1 MRIIFRVAFALIAA
15 VLLWL
20 LWPAPLRGPKSA
32 GRRVAPSMANPS
44 IDFAET
50 PRPSPPVG
58 AEPAQATSAAVAF
71 DVWAGRFVGSP
82 APERANMVEGGVSF
96 AVARR
101 AFLEK
106 LIKTNP
112 KAALE
117 LAVPDHVRR
126 QLPAEVQKQLEERVS
141 GKGFF
146 GVLVADYPGESR
158 REITREVLINRRR
171 YDAYVYG
178 RRASQTTRER
188 ENFWGIA
195 IGSSLAVHEEP
206 IRALTLSESAGL
218 DPTGNCPVS
227 GLDANIHA
235 TPAFAE
241 IAGHV
246 EKFCGAGHLA
256 ALSQRL
262 AADGGIGGEGDN
274 QPIAHDGWTQ
284 GPRSV
289 LFMRVTYPDDPTEA
303 ITESAA
309 YSLMDAA
316 SAWYAETSYT
326 TTWLVTDVTPLMVLP
341 QPKAWYCEN
350 GDGFILSDAREI
362 SRLYGY
368 DTDNYNLDIVRFPS
382 PGSCTGYGYGGKAYV
397 RGKGCWMLSN
407 STGTMIHELGH
418 NYGVWHANFWTGLGD
433 GIISHGSHVE
443 YGNPYDV
450 MGNSGSIG
458 QFNAAFKNT
467 LDWMQDFNVQTVST
481 SGTYRVFTF
490 DVASLT
496 PGQNYALKI
505 RKDYDRNYWAEFR
518 RKYANAWFLNGVML
532 NWDAWNNG
540 VTNNVSGT
548 SLLDTTPGTP
558 SGNNGKDDSAVVIG
572 RTYSDA
578 PSGIHITPIARG
590 DGSLPENW
598 IDVVVNLGNFPS
610 NNAPTNLII
619 VDRTNVAT
627 GLAVNFTAVA
637 SDPDGDPLAYA
648 WDFGDLSFGPNSP
661 TTSKAWGTAGDYVV
675 RCTVSDMK
683 GGVNTRA
690 VLVTVGSPGTFRASG
705 RITLNGVPLE
715 GARVSNNQ
723 SGSSYRGTYTD
734 SDGYYTL
741 PGLAGGN
748 HTFTAIKYGYT
759 LSASGWSNPIT
770 VGPNAVNLDFAATE
784 LPAFGFSLLDTN
796 MGEAGLNP
804 GAIRITRRGNTNA
817 ALEVRLN
824 RTGSAIF
831 STDYT
836 MNPAPT
842 GSPLRVY
849 FPAGTANIDLTLT
862 PVADVISEGP
872 ELITLTMI
880 EDATYVLVPSAEVTL
895 VLNDDEAYVKPTV
908 GVIVNNSN
916 GSLGDNIATES
927 GSDPGVFL
935 FSRGGNVANELLVQ
949 YSISGSATPGVD
961 YTAMSGVVSIPAG
974 QNSVTVAFNAL
985 DDAEVETNETV
996 TVTLLAGAAYT
1007 VNGSSSNAT
1016 VTILDDDPVTVAV
1029 VATDN
1034 SASENSGNSGT
1045 VVFNRIGSFAANLV
1059 VNYSL
1064 TGSSS
1069 NGVDYTALSG
1079 SVTIL
1084 AGRPSASVTI
1094 SPVNDTVVEGDE
1106 TVVVFV
1112 LSSAAY
1118 NVGNPGTATV
1128 VIQDNEISTV
1138 TLSAS
1143 DAAASE
1149 PGANTGAFLF
1159 TRTAPSSNDLTAFYR
1174 VTGEA
1179 VPDADYVAL
1188 PGSVVFAAGV
1198 TSVVVMVT
1206 PLDDNFTEV
1215 TERVLVSMLPDPG
1228 YVVGTLAPVAVTI
1241 SDNDALAG
1249 GGAAIGFSTASSQG
1263 LESDTSATIS
1273 LRLSTNLPAN
1283 ASVNYSVTGGSAT
1296 GGGVDYTL
1304 ASGVLVFPI
1313 NEVNRTI
1320 TFSVVNDTS
1329 GEANETIVITLSNPT
1344 NAILDALS
1352 THTFTIMDDDASGAL
1367 TISTPDA
1374 TANEAGLGTATF
1386 RITRSGSTASPQ
1398 LVFLQILGSASAPA
1412 DYAPLPTTVEI
1423 PAGINSVDLIVTPVD
1438 DATDETNETVTIKLL
1453 PSPGAR
1459 LGSPSLASITIV
1471 DDDNSNALP
1480 IVRVDAIDAWASEP
1494 GADTGT
1500 FRISRDRDTNTS
1512 LTINFIIGGS
1522 AVSGTDY
1529 TNLGI
1534 SVTLPVGV
1542 WATNLVVYPRNDST
1556 FETNETILLSLTILA
1571 AYRVDPL
1578 AAVATVT
1585 LVDDEQGVSVT
1596 GSGVSAED
1604 GSSAGAFVISRI
1616 GSTVSNLTVFFRWAG
1631 TASTNDF
1638 TPFTTNVIIPAGT
1651 NSITRVIVAV
1661 NDGVPEG
1668 IESLVL
1674 ALATN
1679 AGYTVLTQSSAGIT
1693 LMDVGVPSYWN
1704 QWRAAKFMPG
1714 EMSQPL
1720 VSGADADPDADGR
1733 RNVLEYAH
1741 NRPPKLA
1748 DAGGEFTG
1756 SIETVVPGQDG
1767 YVIRFT
1773 RRLPPTDLLY
1783 EVEVAGSLNMWLT
1796 GPALAVELG
1805 AIDDGNGITETARFQ
1820 IPPGPG
1826 TPAQRFVRL
1835 KVTLLSPP

>member
-1 MRIIFRVAFALIAA
+1 MRTTLRVGLFILA
-15 VLLWL
+15 VVALLWL
-20 LWPAPLRGPKSA
+20 LQTKPSPRTRTAIRVATVASPVSTQPLPSASMTPAPSLGTTAAFSA
-32 GRRVAPSMANPS
+32 WTKR
-44 IDFAET
+44 FAET
-50 PRPSPPVG
+50 P
-58 AEPAQATSAAVAF
+58 
-71 DVWAGRFVGSP
+71 
-82 APERANMVEGGVSF
+82 APDRQNMVQQGVAI
-96 AVARR
+96 AVERR

-106 LIKTNP
+106 LIKTDP

-146 GVLVADYPGESR
+146 GVLVADYPGASR
-158 REITREVLINRRR
+158 REITREVLLNRRR

-178 RRASQTTRER
+178 RRESQTTRER

-218 DPTGNCPVS
+218 DPTGHCPVS
-227 GLDANIHA
+227 GLDAKTHG
-235 TPAFAE
+235 TPAFGE
-241 IAGHV
+241 VAGRV

-262 AADGGIGGEGDN
+262 AADGGIGGDGDN

-303 ITESAA
+303 ITEAAA
-309 YSLMDAA
+309 YSLMDAS
-316 SAWYAETSYT
+316 SAWYAETSYN

-362 SRLYGY
+362 SRRYGY
-368 DTDNYNLDIVRFPS
+368 DPDNYNLDIVRFPS
-382 PGSCTGYGYGGKAYV
+382 PGNCTGYGYGGKAYV

-418 NYGVWHANFWTGLGD
+418 NYGVWHANYWTGLGD
-433 GIISHGSHVE
+433 GISSHGSHVE

-450 MGNSGSIG
+450 MGSSSSLG

-496 PGQNYALKI
+496 PGQSYALKI

-518 RKYANAWFLNGVML
+518 RKYANSWFLNGVML

-540 VTNNVSGT
+540 VTNSGSGT
-548 SLLDTTPGTP
+548 HLLDTTPGTP
-558 SGNNGKDDSAVVIG
+558 TGNSSKDDSAVVIG
-572 RTYSDA
+572 RTYSDV
-578 PSGIHITPIARG
+578 PSGIHMTPIARG

-598 IDVVVNLGNFPS
+598 IDVVVNLGNFPG
-610 NNAPTNLII
+610 NNAPTNLVI

-627 GLAVNFTAVA
+627 GVAVNFTAVA
-637 SDPDGDPLAYA
+637 SDPEDDTLAYA
-648 WDFGDLSFGPNSP
+648 WDFGDLTFGPNSP
-661 TTSKAWGTAGDYVV
+661 TTSKAWGAAGNYVV

-690 VLVTVGSPGTFRASG
+690 VLITAGSPSTFRASG
-705 RITLNGVPLE
+705 RITLNGVPIE

-723 SGSSYRGTYTD
+723 SGSSYRGAYTD
-734 SDGYYTL
+734 SDGYYIV
-741 PGLAGGN
+741 PGLAAGN
-748 HTFTAIKYGYT
+748 HTLTAIKYGYT

-770 VGPNAVNLDFAATE
+770 VSPNAVNLDFAAAE
-784 LPAFGFSLLDTN
+784 LPAFGFSLLDPN

-824 RTGSAIF
+824 RTGSASF

-849 FPAGTANIDLTLT
+849 FPAGTTNIDLTFT
-862 PVADVISEGP
+862 PVADFTSEGP
-872 ELITLTMI
+872 EIITLTMI
-880 EDATYVLVPSAEVTL
+880 ENASYVLVPSAEVSL

-916 GSLGDNIATES
+916 GPLGDNIATES

-949 YSISGSATPGVD
+949 YRISGSATPGVD

-974 QNSVTVAFNAL
+974 QNSATVAFNAL
-985 DDAEVETNETV
+985 DDAEVEINETV

-1016 VTILDDDPVTVAV
+1016 VTILDDDPVTVTV

-1034 SASENSGNSGT
+1034 IASESSNNGT

-1059 VNYSL
+1059 VNYLL
-1064 TGSSS
+1064 TGGAS

-1079 SVTIL
+1079 SVTIP
-1084 AGRPSASVTI
+1084 AGRPSVSLIITPI
-1094 SPVNDTVVEGDE
+1094 NDSLLEGDE
-1106 TVVVFV
+1106 NVVLSV

-1159 TRTAPSSNDLTAFYR
+1159 TRTAPSSNDLTVFYR

-1198 TSVVVMVT
+1198 TAVVVTVT

-1215 TERVLVSMLPDPG
+1215 TERVLVSILPDPN

-1249 GGAAIGFSTASSQG
+1249 GGAAIGFSAASSQG
-1263 LESDTSATIS
+1263 PESDTSAQIS
-1273 LRLSTNLPAN
+1273 LRLSTNLAAN

-1304 ASGVLVFPI
+1304 ASGVLVFPT

-1320 TFSVVNDTS
+1320 NISTVNDTNS
-1329 GEANETIVITLSNPT
+1329 EANETILITLSNPT
-1344 NAILDALS
+1344 NAVLDVRS
-1352 THTFTIMDDDASGAL
+1352 THTYTIMDDDTSGAL
-1367 TISTPDA
+1367 TIATPDA
-1374 TANEAGLGTATF
+1374 TANETGLGTATF
-1386 RITRSGSTASPQ
+1386 RITRSGATASPQ
-1398 LVFLQILGSASAPA
+1398 TVFLQILGSASSPA

-1423 PAGINSVDLIVTPVD
+1423 PAGTNSVDLIVTPVD
-1438 DATDETNETVTIKLL
+1438 DVTDETNEMVTIKLL

-1471 DDDNSNALP
+1471 DDDHSNALP

-1512 LTINFIIGGS
+1512 LTINFTSGGS
-1522 AVSGTDY
+1522 ATSGTDY

-1604 GSSAGAFVISRI
+1604 GSSAGAFVISRT
-1616 GSTVSNLTVFFRWAG
+1616 GSTASNLTVFFRWAG

-1638 TPFTTNVIIPAGT
+1638 TPFTTNAVIPAGT
-1651 NSITRVIVAV
+1651 NSITRFIVAV
-1661 NDGVPEG
+1661 NDGILEG

-1674 ALATN
+1674 TLATN

-1693 LMDVGVPSYWN
+1693 LMDVEVPSYWN
-1704 QWRAAKFMPG
+1704 QWRAANFTPG
-1714 EMSQPL
+1714 EMSPPL
-1720 VSGADADPDADGR
+1720 ISGADADPDADGR
-1733 RNVLEYAH
+1733 RNLLEYAH

-1748 DAGGEFTG
+1748 DGGGEFTG
-1756 SIETVVPGQDG
+1756 SIKTVAPGQDG
-1767 YVIRFT
+1767 YVIRYT

-1783 EVEVAGSLNMWLT
+1783 EVEVAGSLNMWQT